1 MPAVLKTE
9 DLANPVEVGTFTLS
23 DDKTKVKVA
32 AYAIDSHTGHSMP
45 GKGSP
50 SVEAVW
56 GKNGDGS
63 DTGFGAYFKL
73 MGVPW
78 PPAPA

>member
-78 PPAPA
+78 QPAPA